1 MELREINDY
10 LSKNNIEIQ
19 LNHKAYCSNFELIG
33 RPEAKD
39 VNLREPYS
47 FQVFYLDQVVL
58 DINLTGWGVF
68 IMTFRDPDGYEI
80 GKGYINGL
88 QKLLNFFASDSFKVL
103 CEQAIL
109 VTADNKNLFA
119 SALET
124 EMLLLEI

>member
-1 MELREINDY
+1 
-10 LSKNNIEIQ
+10 
-19 LNHKAYCSNFELIG
+19 
-33 RPEAKD
+33 
-39 VNLREPYS
+39 
-47 FQVFYLDQVVL
+47 
-58 DINLTGWGVF
+58 
-68 IMTFRDPDGYEI
+68 MTFRDPDGYEI

-88 QKLLNFFASDSFKVL
+88 QKLLNFFVSDSFKVL

>member
-10 LSKNNIEIQ
+10 LSQNNIEIQ
-19 LNHKAYCSNFELIG
+19 LNHKAYCSNFELVG

-47 FQVFYLDQVVL
+47 FQVFYLDHVVL

-80 GKGYINGL
+80 GKGYIHGL
-88 QKLLNFFASDSFKVL
+88 QKLLNFFASESFKVL

-109 VTADNKNLFA
+109 VTSVDRNLFA